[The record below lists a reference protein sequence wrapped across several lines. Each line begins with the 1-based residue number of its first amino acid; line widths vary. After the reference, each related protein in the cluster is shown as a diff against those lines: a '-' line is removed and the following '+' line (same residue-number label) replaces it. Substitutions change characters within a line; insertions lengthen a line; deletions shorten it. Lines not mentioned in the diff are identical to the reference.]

1 MQAAVELVQKRM
13 RQFDGS
19 FLQFRCDENG
29 FLSICAFGLPGK
41 THEDGPARAIQVT
54 RKSLFLALRRVWA
67 SELLRSADRAP
78 ERPWSEVQQAELQHH
93 SCSSVPSGLHFP
105 LCLLFANCDF

>member
-19 FLQFRCDENG
+19 FLQFRCDEKG

-41 THEDGPARAIQVT
+41 THEDGPARAIQVMLT
-54 RKSLFLALRRVWA
+54 LGTL
-67 SELLRSADRAP
+67 
-78 ERPWSEVQQAELQHH
+78 
-93 SCSSVPSGLHFP
+93 GLGW
-105 LCLLFANCDF
+105 

>member
-1 MQAAVELVQKRM
+1 MGKAHSFVHTCLLAVQKQKHLPEGQEPVEQDGEREAAAVQAAVELVQKRM

-19 FLQFRCDENG
+19 FLQFRCDEKG

-54 RKSLFLALRRVWA
+54 LIF
-67 SELLRSADRAP
+67 
-78 ERPWSEVQQAELQHH
+78 
-93 SCSSVPSGLHFP
+93 
-105 LCLLFANCDF
+105 